1 MHRLRWIVRRLDR
14 HPILSASLSATFVLG
29 TIASLFA
36 DRQIVVNTSP
46 SVAPGVYV
54 KSSSAPVVGSIVD
67 FRIPAA
73 ARDYVQLRTGC
84 RGEDWYIL
92 KPVAAGP
99 GDWVVSTGACLLIN
113 GRRMA
118 AMPPERDAMGRPLPV
133 WRTARRLG
141 PDEFFVFSDRIPN
154 SFDSRCYGPITRSQI
169 AAVRRA
175 WITW

>member
-1 MHRLRWIVRRLDR
+1 MHRVKLIVQRLKQ
-14 HPILSASLSATFVLG
+14 HLILSAGLSATFVLG
-29 TIASLFA
+29 TVASLFA

-46 SVAPGVYV
+46 SVAPGLYV

-73 ARDYVQLRTGC
+73 ARHYVQLRTGY

-92 KPVAAGP
+92 KPIAAGP
-99 GDWVVSTGACLLIN
+99 GDWVDTTGESLHIN
-113 GRRMA
+113 GQRMA
-118 AMPPERDAMGRPLPV
+118 AMPPERDTTGRPLPA
-133 WRTARRLG
+133 WRAARRLG
-141 PDEFFVFSDRIPN
+141 PDEFFVFSDRISN
-154 SFDSRCYGPITRSQI
+154 SFDSRCYGPIQRSEI